1 MSNLLDTAI
10 QAGGNTIEGI
20 QFQVSDL
27 GDLVDQAREAAMNE
41 VQNKA
46 QQLAELAGAQPGAV
60 LTISE

>member
-1 MSNLLDTAI
+1 LSNLLDTAI

-41 VQNKA
+41 AQDKA